1 MIHDSHDTGPGDRR
15 IHLDGRAL
23 TGKSSTI
30 VNVRNFLPLE
40 KQSCKISIDQSP
52 LGRDATGKGAVR
64 IRDRIFFRFRRT
76 FRSSSV

>member
-1 MIHDSHDTGPGDRR
+1 MTRTTRAPGSDVSTSMAGHSRV
-15 IHLDGRAL
+15 
-23 TGKSSTI
+23 KSSTI

-40 KQSCKISIDQSP
+40 KQSCRISIDHSS
-52 LGRDATGKGAVR
+52 LGREATGKGAVR